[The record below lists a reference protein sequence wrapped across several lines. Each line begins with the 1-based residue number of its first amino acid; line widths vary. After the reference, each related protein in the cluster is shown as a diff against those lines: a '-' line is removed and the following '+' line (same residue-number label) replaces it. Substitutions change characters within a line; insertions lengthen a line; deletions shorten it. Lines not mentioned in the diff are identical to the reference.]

1 MSDQTVPHNYELP
14 ALENLLRALKI
25 AFAQHVEVEHVS
37 EGAPLLRLAGLEL
50 RVVSGGTVSPE
61 LFTAVCERLA
71 EVAAYGMA
79 TSFTDETRDGTRH
92 RMELISALALIEAS
106 PGATALGAQTT
117 ADGDELL
124 TTADVAAQLGMSRP
138 YVSMLCDQGK
148 LGEVTRSEGGHRRIR
163 QSAVTQYKRTH
174 GAHAEGAQALDEGT
188 RPQDGL
194 QHTSS
199 PGKRQF
205 PARANKSN

>member
-1 MSDQTVPHNYELP
+1 MPDQTVPHAYELP

-25 AFAQHVEVEHVS
+25 AFTHHVEVEHVP

-50 RVVSGGTVSPE
+50 RVVSGDTGSQE
-61 LFTAVCERLA
+61 LFAAVCERLA
-71 EVAAYGMA
+71 EVAAYGIA
-79 TSFTDETRDGTRH
+79 TAFTSESREGTRH

-106 PGATALGAQTT
+106 PGATALRVQTT

-163 QSAVTQYKRTH
+163 RSAVTQYKQTH
-174 GAHAEGAQALDEGT
+174 GAHTEGAQGLGEGT
-188 RPQDGL
+188 GSQDSL
-194 QHTSS
+194 QHTSP
-199 PGKRQF
+199 PGKRQS
-205 PARANKSN
+205 PTRTNRSS

>member
-1 MSDQTVPHNYELP
+1 MSDQPVPHNYELP

-25 AFAQHVEVEHVS
+25 AFAQHVEVEDAP

-50 RVVSGGTVSPE
+50 RVVSGGTVSAE

-71 EVAAYGMA
+71 EVAAYGIA
-79 TSFTDETRDGTRH
+79 RSFTDETRDGSRH

-106 PGATALGAQTT
+106 PGAAALGAQKTV
-117 ADGDELL
+117 DGDDLL

-163 QSAVTQYKRTH
+163 QSAVTQYRQAH
-174 GAHAEGAQALDEGT
+174 GAHAESAQA
-188 RPQDGL
+188 
-194 QHTSS
+194 
-199 PGKRQF
+199 
-205 PARANKSN
+205 ARANKSN